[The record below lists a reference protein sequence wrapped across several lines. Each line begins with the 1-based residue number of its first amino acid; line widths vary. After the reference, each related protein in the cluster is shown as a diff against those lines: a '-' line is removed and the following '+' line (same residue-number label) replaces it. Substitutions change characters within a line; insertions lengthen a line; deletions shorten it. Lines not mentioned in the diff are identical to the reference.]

1 MRSIQRSLSLGLVA
15 ILVIVG
21 LVLLQTSLWL
31 FEAGLKRSLETDL
44 REETE
49 GLLLA
54 VVRGS
59 EGMKLDIQR
68 LNPRYHR
75 AFSGHYFLIQLPG
88 QTWRSRSLWDA
99 SPAWPEAPG
108 LAPELLAGP
117 RDQRLLAY
125 TAHYQREGQAIVISV
140 AQDYTPVLDSFAR
153 VRLSG
158 LGLVGMA
165 LLVFLLLQRYAVSLA
180 LHPLERARRQIAQLQ
195 QGQRQ
200 QLEGDV
206 PLELQP
212 LVEQINHLL
221 LHTDETLKRSRN
233 ALGNLGHALK
243 TPLAVLT
250 SLLEREELAAHPQ
263 LRAALEE
270 QLGQIQQ
277 RVSRELG
284 RARLAGEVLPGGHFD
299 CDAELPALFDTLA
312 TIHRPGLDLRWQAP
326 PGCRLPWDRE
336 DMLELLGNLLDNACK
351 WAAGQVRLRIERH
364 ADGYLLLVDDD
375 GPGIPAERREQALA
389 RGARLDEHA
398 QGHGLGL
405 SIVGDIVAAW
415 HGDWELAQ
423 GPLGGLRV
431 RVTLPLPGR
440 QARATVDQ

>member
-1 MRSIQRSLSLGLVA
+1 MRSIQRSLSLGLAAV
-15 ILVIVG
+15 LVIVG

-31 FEAGLKRSLETDL
+31 FESGLQRNLETDL

-59 EGMKLDIQR
+59 DGMKLDTQR
-68 LNPRYHR
+68 LNPRYQR
-75 AFSGHYFLIQLPG
+75 AFSGHYFRIELPG
-88 QTWRSRSLWDA
+88 RTWRSRSLWDA
-99 SPAWPEAPG
+99 SPDWPDASG

-117 RDQRLLAY
+117 QGQRLLAY
-125 TAHYQREGQAIVISV
+125 TAHYRREGQPIVISV
-140 AQDYTPVLDSFAR
+140 AQDYSPILDSFAR
-153 VRLSG
+153 VRLGG
-158 LGLVGMA
+158 LGLVGVA
-165 LLVFLLLQRYAVSLA
+165 LLVFVLLQRYAVSLA
-180 LHPLERARRQIAQLQ
+180 LRPLERARQQIAQLQ

-221 LHTDETLKRSRN
+221 QHTDETLKRSRN

-250 SLLEREELAAHPQ
+250 SLLQREELAAHPE
-263 LRAALEE
+263 LRAALAE

-312 TIHRPGLDLRWQAP
+312 AIHRPGLDLRWQAP

-351 WAAGQVRLRIERH
+351 WAAGQVRLSIARDER
-364 ADGYLLLVDDD
+364 GYVLDVDDD
-375 GPGIPAERREQALA
+375 GPGIPADRRERALA
-389 RGARLDEHA
+389 RGGRLDENA

-415 HGDWELAQ
+415 QGDWELAQ

-431 RVTLPLPGR
+431 RVVLPPPGR
-440 QARATVDQ
+440 HLRPSG